1 MIVTYISMTD
11 YNIYMT
17 STYISI
23 TTMHNH
29 LYLTYLHI
37 HVEYLIIRY
46 AGKVFP
52 GKLQYF

>member
-23 TTMHNH
+23 TTMH
-29 LYLTYLHI
+29 I
-37 HVEYLIIRY
+37 HCT
-46 AGKVFP
+46 
-52 GKLQYF
+52 